1 MPSNMQKVFGN
12 KNTAKSGAS
21 TFVMPGSVSMG
32 SRDFK
37 GASTPKKKKE
47 DEPPFGPP
55 MNGANWPGNF
65 GEGGFTHEGEGSSG
79 SVGGGGGGGGIGTAG
94 VMASMD
100 KKTKFMESRNQV
112 FTSFLEALR
121 TKENDFLIEIVF
133 DGFMSMLE
141 AKNAKDI
148 WAKKASK
155 NLDTGSLK
163 KALDVPEDKDI
174 VDSKLSAETIA
185 KKATKAFGHDKAMK
199 KLNFAANI
207 DKTNNVLDTARNK
220 LAKMKK

>member
-12 KNTAKSGAS
+12 KNTAKSGVS

-32 SRDFK
+32 PRDFK
-37 GASTPKKKKE
+37 GASTPKNKKRN
-47 DEPPFGPP
+47 EPPYGPA
-55 MNGANWPGNF
+55 MNGATWPGNF

-79 SVGGGGGGGGIGTAG
+79 SGGMAGGVGTAG
-94 VMASMD
+94 VMASTD
-100 KKTKFMESRNQV
+100 EKTKFTESRNQV

-121 TKENDFLIEIVF
+121 TKENDSLIEIVF

-141 AKNAKDI
+141 AKDAKDT
-148 WAKKASK
+148 WAKKASE